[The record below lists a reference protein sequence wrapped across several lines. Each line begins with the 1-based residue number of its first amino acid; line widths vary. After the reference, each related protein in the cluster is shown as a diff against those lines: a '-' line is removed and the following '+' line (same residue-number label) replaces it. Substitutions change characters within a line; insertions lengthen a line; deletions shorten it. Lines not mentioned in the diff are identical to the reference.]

1 MEPKVKPRSIQLQSH
16 ILNPS
21 CLFPI
26 NREKKDCSNNR
37 DLIFKRGFPG
47 NLVVKESTCNVGD
60 TGDECFVCTP
70 DPSATMA
77 LQPNNDVPV
86 LSQVSRQ
93 LISSTQ
99 HQRRTLPVCVATPPE
114 SLGHLPPTPQSPA
127 SCPPSLT
134 SPVTWNLAPKAS
146 LDAG

>member
-60 TGDECFVCTP
+60 TGDEGSMLGLERFP
-70 DPSATMA
+70 REGNGNS
-77 LQPNNDVPV
+77 LQYSCLKNLMDRGAWG
-86 LSQVSRQ
+86 LQSMGSQRV
-93 LISSTQ
+93 
-99 HQRRTLPVCVATPPE
+99 
-114 SLGHLPPTPQSPA
+114 GH
-127 SCPPSLT
+127 
-134 SPVTWNLAPKAS
+134 N
-146 LDAG
+146 